1 MLFMTGTTGKCFNYS
16 DCSEPEEPKLPMWW
30 FAKKQE
36 DSSLLFNELRLLK
49 KGAYAN
55 KFEERRLLPII
66 MGFINPE
73 QVKEVMVGRRRY
85 TGSAHTHR
93 LDLLEYG

>member
-1 MLFMTGTTGKCFNYS
+1 
-16 DCSEPEEPKLPMWW
+16 MWW

-36 DSSLLFNELRLLK
+36 NSSLLFNELRLLK
-49 KGAYAN
+49 KGAYAS

-73 QVKEVMVGRRRY
+73 QVKRNYFCPTKKLWWGDGDTPVVLI
-85 TGSAHTHR
+85 HT
-93 LDLLEYG
+93 D